1 MYKLRKNKN
10 MKTNIKLFFAT
21 GLIALTTGCTDL
33 DVTPE
38 AQYTEYPTTEE
49 AVEAKMSD
57 VYFHLRST
65 LGRRYMEAQS
75 LSSDEWTG
83 ISFDGDYAD
92 GGIYAQCSLHN
103 WDPTSASIGWYE
115 DVTAGITK
123 ANRVIVD
130 MGGAENDATAQ
141 ARFMRAFYT
150 WILMDSY
157 GDTPILDHLL
167 ADDEAIDRSP
177 RADVARWIASEL
189 TDIIDKL
196 PTNVDVTTYGK
207 PTRYAAE
214 ALLAKVYI
222 NWPVYTAASVTAYD
236 AANYSNE
243 HLQDVVTL
251 IDDIIQSGEFSLSE
265 GASGYRSKFW
275 PNNGAQ
281 IKDFIYAMP
290 YDAITAQGFQY
301 CRPRIW
307 RQGRNDG
314 NGGPGYFGSD
324 IGNSTG
330 GNFSI
335 TPEMA
340 DVLMALSA
348 DDRQENIL
356 AGQIYMF
363 DATTYAK
370 TSTPYKYKGTEVVL
384 DKTIRLKYTDADNV
398 AHYIEYE
405 DGINNTGLYPADCA
419 ILNTGKDVKGW
430 SQGYKSVKY
439 FVIREDFINGRNQSN
454 DLPIFRYADML
465 LLKAEAIA
473 RGAQATNGETAQSL
487 FNQIRS
493 YVNAPTI
500 AAAPS
505 LNDIYQERGREL
517 FDENWRRNDQIRY
530 GHFEDEYG
538 FHRRGFPTARF
549 DKECRVFPIPQGV
562 LDKNTNWKQNAG
574 F

>member
-1 MYKLRKNKN
+1 
-10 MKTNIKLFFAT
+10 MKTNIKLYLAA
-21 GLIALTTGCTDL
+21 GLMALTASCTDL

-38 AQYTEYPTTEE
+38 AQFTEYPNSEA
-49 AVEAKMSD
+49 AVEAQMAD
-57 VYFHLRST
+57 VYFHLRGT
-65 LGRRYMEAQS
+65 LGRRYMEAQA
-75 LSSDEWTG
+75 LSSDEWVG

-103 WDPTSASIGWYE
+103 FDPSSASTGWYE

-123 ANRVIVD
+123 ANRVIVN
-130 MGGAENDATAQ
+130 MGGEENDATAQ
-141 ARFMRAFYT
+141 ARYMRAFYT
-150 WILMDSY
+150 WIIMDSY
-157 GDTPILDHLL
+157 GDAPILDHL
-167 ADDEAIDRSP
+167 AAEGEQIDRAP
-177 RADVARWIASEL
+177 RADVARWIESEL
-189 TDIIDKL
+189 KTIIPLL
-196 PTNVDVTTYGK
+196 PTNVDISTYGK

-214 ALLAKVYI
+214 ALLVKLYI
-222 NWPVYTAASVTAYD
+222 NWPVYTAATVTAYD

-251 IDDIIQSGEFSLSE
+251 CDDIIQSGKFSLSE
-265 GASGYRSKFW
+265 GATGYRSKFW
-275 PNNGAQ
+275 PNNGSQ

-290 YDAITAQGFQY
+290 FDAITAQGFQY

-335 TPEMA
+335 SPEMA
-340 DVLMALSA
+340 DRLMALSS

-370 TSTPYKYKGTEVVL
+370 TSTPYTYKGEPIAL
-384 DKTIRLKYTDADNV
+384 DKTIRLKYTTTEKNEKGEDVVV
-398 AHYIEYE
+398 AHYV
-405 DGINNTGLYPADCA
+405 DWGSPVSAYPADCA

-454 DLPIFRYADML
+454 DLPIFRFADILMT
-465 LLKAEAIA
+465 KAEAIA
-473 RGAQATNGETAQSL
+473 RGAQATNSETALSL
-487 FNQIRS
+487 MNQIRS
-493 YVNAPTI
+493 YVNAPAY
-500 AAAPS
+500 AATPS
-505 LNDIYQERGREL
+505 LEEIYDERGREL
-517 FDENWRRNDQIRY
+517 FDENWRRNDMIRF

-562 LDKNTNWKQNAG
+562 LNTNTNWKQNAG
-574 F
+574 Y

>member
-1 MYKLRKNKN
+1 
-10 MKTNIKLFFAT
+10 MKTNIKLLFAA
-21 GLIALTTGCTDL
+21 GLMALATSCTDL

-38 AQYTEYPTTEE
+38 AQYTEYPTSDA
-49 AVEAKMSD
+49 AVEAKMAD
-57 VYFHLRST
+57 VYFHLRGT
-65 LGRRYMEAQS
+65 LGRRYMEAQA
-75 LSSDEWTG
+75 LSSDEWVG

-103 WDPTSASIGWYE
+103 WDPSSASIGWYE

-130 MGGAENDATAQ
+130 MGGEENDATAQ
-141 ARFMRAFYT
+141 ARYMRAYYT
-150 WILMDSY
+150 WIIMDSF
-157 GDTPILDHLL
+157 GDAPILNRLL
-167 ADDEAIDRSP
+167 ADGESIDRSP
-177 RADVARWIASEL
+177 RADVARWIESEL
-189 TDIIDKL
+189 KAIIDIL
-196 PTNVDVTTYGK
+196 PTNVDASTYGK

-214 ALLAKVYI
+214 ALLAKLYI
-222 NWPVYTAASVTAYD
+222 NWPVYTAASVTAYE
-236 AANYSNE
+236 AANYNNE
-243 HLQDVVTL
+243 HLNDVVAL
-251 IDDIIQSGEFSLSE
+251 CDDIIQSGKFSLGG
-265 GASGYRSKFW
+265 GANGYRSKFW
-275 PNNGAQ
+275 PNNGYQ

-290 YDAITAQGFQY
+290 FDAITAQGFQY

-314 NGGPGYFGSD
+314 SGGPGYFGSD
-324 IGNSTG
+324 IGQSTG

-335 TPEMA
+335 SPEFA
-340 DVLMALSA
+340 DVLMALSS

-356 AGQIYMF
+356 AGKIYMF

-370 TSTPYKYKGTEVVL
+370 TSTPYKYQGNEVVL
-384 DKTIRLKYTDADNV
+384 DKTIRLKYTDASGA
-398 AHYIEYE
+398 AHYIEYA
-405 DGINNTGLYPADCA
+405 DGIKNPTVYPTDCS

-454 DLPIFRYADML
+454 DLPIFRYADIL
-465 LLKAEAIA
+465 LTKAEAIA
-473 RGAQATNGETAQSL
+473 RGASATNGQTIQSL

-493 YVNAPTI
+493 YVNAPTVSGT
-500 AAAPS
+500 PS

-517 FDENWRRNDQIRY
+517 FDENWRRNDMIRF

-538 FHRRGFPTARF
+538 FHRKGFPTARF
-549 DKECRVFPIPQGV
+549 DKECRIFPIPQDV
-562 LDKNTNWKQNAG
+562 LNKNTNWKQNPG